1 MIRAQQGLSAGL
13 DPIDRR
19 LAQAAIAGDVGD
31 QHGSKP
37 AFDASLPGWRTDD

>member
-13 DPIDRR
+13 DQIDRC
-19 LAQAAIAGDVGD
+19 LAEAAIAGDVGD

-37 AFDASLPGWRTDD
+37 AVHASLPGWRTDD